1 MGEKMSTTKGSTR
14 MILVHVQKMLDP
26 NLGRTCRIE
35 ALGNI
40 WICSFSSDCRVN
52 WTQVAPSWSSAEAFW
67 DLLKLFRR
75 GTDGV
80 YLFRTPMQAMASH
93 ASGYLAR
100 EWIPARS
107 ARAFREQI
115 ERLGS
120 IPYAIKFVFF
130 WFFKIRVYKRN
141 NEQLI
146 DASLILFY
154 VDPLLDW
161 NPQSCG
167 DDGSTLNLD
176 DFIFIFSE
184 NV

>member
-1 MGEKMSTTKGSTR
+1 MSTTKGSTR

-67 DLLKLFRR
+67 DLLKIFRR

-120 IPYAIKFVFF
+120 IPDAVKFVFF
-130 WFFKIRVYKRN
+130 WFSKSGFIKETMN
-141 NEQLI
+141 NSFMLVF
-146 DASLILFY
+146 ILFLCR
-154 VDPLLDW
+154 P
-161 NPQSCG
+161 
-167 DDGSTLNLD
+167 STRLKP
-176 DFIFIFSE
+176 
-184 NV
+184 